1 MQPPKWNEPFRERA
15 SSATWRATRSNS
27 SQHYTAFGG
36 FTLSQRN
43 WKQRGQAEELPEF
56 AEKQGDPVL
65 LLTAHR
71 ALGYTLYDLGEFA
84 SACVQFEEGI
94 AIYSTQLHSQ
104 AVRYGGTDP
113 GVGCLCFS
121 AMALWYRGYPDQAL
135 ERMNEALRLAQALS
149 HRISWSACLNFAA
162 RVAQFRGEPSMAR
175 ARAEASILHS
185 TEQGFTYWLA
195 EATILKGWTLAEAG
209 QGAEG
214 LTQMCE
220 GLAASAA
227 TGARLWRLYYLAL
240 MAETHSKV
248 ERVEDGLA
256 DLAEA
261 LDLVQSTGEREHEA
275 ELYRLRGEL
284 TLKQSPFASP
294 RFTDQKEAERC
305 FHSAI
310 DIARRQQAKSLEL
323 RAATSL
329 ARLWQ
334 QQGKQKEAHAT
345 LADIYNWFTEG
356 FDTADLQDAKV
367 LLDHLSA

>member
-1 MQPPKWNEPFRERA
+1 VERTFSRARELCNLA
-15 SSATWRATRSNS
+15 GDTVQLFSALYGLWWFHFVAAKLE
-27 SQHYTAFGG
+27 TA
-36 FTLSQRN
+36 
-43 WKQRGQAEELPEF
+43 RGQAEELLEF
-56 AEKQGDPVL
+56 AEKQGDAVL

-84 SACVQFEEGI
+84 SACVQFEAGMS
-94 AIYSTQLHSQ
+94 IYSTQLHSQ

-220 GLAASAA
+220 GLAAYAA